1 MYGYLS
7 SRSAPGHSQR
17 AGFPSLYGSVRRCP
31 PLYQGLY
38 EAVRL
43 DADLLSAQ
51 QLADQSVFNAE
62 KYAAYVHVYGNTFP
76 LEAFDNLV
84 VFQMAEA
91 AVTRRTF
98 QMMLARIRLSLAP
111 A

>member
-1 MYGYLS
+1 
-7 SRSAPGHSQR
+7 
-17 AGFPSLYGSVRRCP
+17 
-31 PLYQGLY
+31 
-38 EAVRL
+38 
-43 DADLLSAQ
+43 
-51 QLADQSVFNAE
+51 VFNAE